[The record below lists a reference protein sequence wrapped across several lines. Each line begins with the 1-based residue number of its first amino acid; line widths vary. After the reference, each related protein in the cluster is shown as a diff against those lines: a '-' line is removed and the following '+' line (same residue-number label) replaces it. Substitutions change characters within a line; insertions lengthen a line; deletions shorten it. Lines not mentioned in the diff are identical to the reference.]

1 MCTLKDFFPVDSDES
16 NDKVTKK
23 ELLIGKRKDKKDNK
37 KDRGYAA
44 LEGESSAEEDCE
56 AKWGSNF
63 EICYKK
69 NQTTIVRNS
78 F

>member
-1 MCTLKDFFPVDSDES
+1 MFLVRSLFAVDSDDS

-56 AKWGSNF
+56 SK
-63 EICYKK
+63 
-69 NQTTIVRNS
+69 
-78 F
+78 